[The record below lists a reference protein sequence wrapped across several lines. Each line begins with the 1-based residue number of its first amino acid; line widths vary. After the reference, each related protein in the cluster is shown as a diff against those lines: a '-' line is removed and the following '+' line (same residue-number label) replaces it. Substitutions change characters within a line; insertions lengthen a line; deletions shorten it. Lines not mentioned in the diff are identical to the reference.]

1 MTMAET
7 AIEVGDVAPNF
18 TLKDQN
24 GNPVTLDSLRGK
36 KVVLSW
42 HPLAWTGLCRV
53 QMQDLEK
60 HKQDFSAMN
69 AVALGLSVDSS
80 ASKKAWA
87 QDIGVVDTQLLADFY
102 PHGGVAQVYGVF
114 NEEKGSSERG
124 VFVIDED
131 GLVRWKKVYPRS
143 EVPDIDE
150 ILKAVEEV

>member
-1 MTMAET
+1 MADKT
-7 AIEVGDVAPNF
+7 LNVGDVAPDF

-24 GNPVTLDSLRGK
+24 GNPVTLSSLRGK

-60 HKQDFSAMN
+60 HKQDFDGMN
-69 AVALGLSVDSS
+69 TVALGLSVDSS

-102 PHGGVAQVYGVF
+102 PHGEVAQVYGVF

-124 VFVIDED
+124 VFVIDE
-131 GLVRWKKVYPRS
+131 GGVVRWKKVYPRS
-143 EVPDIDE
+143 QVPDIDE
-150 ILKAVEEV
+150 ILKAVEQV